1 LYRFLGKGDIM
12 AVNNL
17 IKQLIKESGNDM
29 ASVVSAGILGDCS
42 TFVDTGSYTLNAL
55 VSGSMYGGI
64 PSNKITCIAG
74 QEAVGK
80 TFFALS
86 IAKNFLDQSDKNL
99 VIYFESENAVTTSM
113 FEERGLDTS
122 RIIHTP
128 VATVEEFRTQC
139 IKMINSFPKGWK
151 CMIFLD
157 SLGNLSTRKEMDD
170 SASGSDKRDMT
181 RAPMIRGTFRTLA
194 IALAKVDIPLIIT
207 NHTYDAVGSM
217 FPKKEISGG
226 GGIKYAASVII
237 TLGKRKVK
245 DGTEVLGNIIKCKLH
260 KGRFTKEESVV
271 ETMLDYQ
278 TGLDKY
284 FGLVEIAEKYEIF
297 KKVSTRYEMPDGTK
311 VFEKAIVKNPEK
323 YFTEDI
329 MKQLEEAV
337 FQEFNY
343 GSKKGEQDVEE

>member
-1 LYRFLGKGDIM
+1 M

-17 IKQLIKESGNDM
+17 IKQLIKESSNDM

-42 TFVDTGSYTLNAL
+42 TFVDTGSYSLNAL
-55 VSGSMYGGI
+55 LSGSLYGGV
-64 PSNKITCIAG
+64 PSNKITCLAG

-86 IAKNFLDQSDKNL
+86 IAKNFLDTNKDGIIL
-99 VIYFESENAVTTSM
+99 YFESEGALTTEM
-113 FEERGLDTS
+113 ITDRGLDPD
-122 RIIHTP
+122 RFGVFP

-139 IKMINSFPKGWK
+139 INVIKGVPKDHK
-151 CMIFLD
+151 VMIFLD
-157 SLGNLSTRKEMDD
+157 SLGNLSTKKEMED

-181 RAPMIRGTFRTLA
+181 RAPTVRGTFRTLA
-194 IALAKVDIPLIIT
+194 IMLASKNIPLIIT
-207 NHTYDAVGSM
+207 NHTYDKVGSI
-217 FPKKEISGG
+217 FPTKEISGG
-226 GGIKYAASVII
+226 GGIKYAASVIV

-245 DGTEVLGNIIKCKLH
+245 EGTEVLGNIIKCKLH

-297 KKVSTRYEMPDGTK
+297 KKVSTRFEMPDGTK
-311 VFEKAIVKNPEK
+311 VFEKSIVKNPEK

-337 FQEFNY
+337 FQEFHY
-343 GSKKGEQDVEE
+343 GTKKEK

>member
-1 LYRFLGKGDIM
+1 M

-17 IKQLIKESGNDM
+17 VKQLIKESSNDM

-42 TFVDTGSYTLNAL
+42 TFVDTGSFTLNAL
-55 VSGSMYGGI
+55 LSGSMYGGV
-64 PSNKITCIAG
+64 PSNKITCLAG

-86 IAKNFLDQSDKNL
+86 IAKNFLDTNKDGIIL
-99 VIYFESENAVTTSM
+99 YFESEGALTTEM
-113 FEERGLDTS
+113 ITDRGLDPN
-122 RIIHTP
+122 RFIVFP

-139 IKMINSFPKGWK
+139 LKVIDGVPKDHK
-151 CMIFLD
+151 VMIFLD
-157 SLGNLSTRKEMDD
+157 SLGNLSTKKEMED

-181 RAPMIRGTFRTLA
+181 RAPVVRGTFRTLA
-194 IALAKVDIPLIIT
+194 IKLASKNIPLIIT
-207 NHTYDAVGSM
+207 NHTYDKVGSM
-217 FPKKEISGG
+217 FPSKEISGG
-226 GGIKYAASVII
+226 GGVKYAASVIV

-245 DGTEVLGNIIKCKLH
+245 EGTEVLGNIIKCKLY

-297 KKVSTRYEMPDGTK
+297 KKVSTRFEMPDGTK

-343 GSKKGEQDVEE
+343 GSKKGEQDEDA